1 MLNMMNR
8 IKVVTSIIFSTL
20 IIISCSN
27 NEDYYTPESVVE
39 ANAKYMNEEK
49 YDEAMNTIHK
59 DSPSYPASE
68 IMIKQLFERY
78 DLNYKIVSMKVL
90 EDNNSEAKIEF
101 VQITTKLNGPEF
113 KNNKATGIHR
123 LKKDGDSW
131 KIYSTEM
138 TDIQP
143 IN

>member
-1 MLNMMNR
+1 MLSMMNL
-8 IKVVTSIIFSTL
+8 IKVVTSIIFLTL
-20 IIISCSN
+20 IFISCSSG
-27 NEDYYTPESVVE
+27 EDYYTPESVVE

-113 KNNKATGIHR
+113 KNNKSTGIHR

-131 KIYSTEM
+131 KIYSTQM
-138 TDIQP
+138 TDIQS

>member
-1 MLNMMNR
+1 MMNL
-8 IKVVTSIIFSTL
+8 IKVVTSIIFLTL
-20 IIISCSN
+20 IFISCSSG
-27 NEDYYTPESVVE
+27 EDYYTPESVVE

>member
-1 MLNMMNR
+1 MSKN
-8 IKVVTSIIFSTL
+8 IIFKIFVLL
-20 IIISCSN
+20 IPVFIISCSSG
-27 NEDYYTPESVVE
+27 EDYYTPESVIE
-39 ANAKYMNEEK
+39 ANLKYMNEEK

-101 VQITTKLNGPEF
+101 VQITTKINGPEF
-113 KNNKATGIHR
+113 KNNKSTGIHR

-131 KIYSTEM
+131 KIYSTQM
-138 TDIQP
+138 TDIQS